1 MKPQRKQK
9 KKIRM
14 NQRMSQKPRITK
26 LKTKKFGQNLLNI
39 FKNKQPK
46 TDELDTTEKENEN
59 GTEEEKTEEEEK
71 EVAEEKP
78 TEEAEDGKEEEP
90 KTTIGVNFFNL
101 FKRKQ
106 TKTDDT
112 LDTTGTSKKEE
123 EEENKEE
130 AEEEK
135 TTVKTKEPKA
145 PVMHTK
151 NWEEG
156 KVYLYQ
162 SSRTP
167 LIPSIYPQELKLE
180 TFMKLHGVPYENV
193 DHKANLTSKK
203 GSLPFVELNGE
214 EISEGVLPK
223 IAEKFEKTMSA
234 HLTAEQK
241 TVEHAMLTMV
251 ESHLYWAIMHWRTLS
266 VDNTLKAYKIHLPTF
281 MASKI
286 TPALLRLCF
295 KSQDCKKMQKK
306 VKSMELNDV
315 EELGKNDMQVLS
327 QMLGEKDYL
336 FGAEPALLDLTVF
349 GVLSQLTSVDP
360 DYPCPLRDYLT
371 TETPNLAALLTRLRE
386 RVWADHWEAAT
397 GTTLELNPHIPKP
410 EPEEPKIETETKE
423 EATEEKKKDEAV
435 EKQESQD
442 ESAEKKEEET
452 KEEVKE
458 TEEETPKEDKK
469 ETE

>member
-1 MKPQRKQK
+1 
-9 KKIRM
+9 
-14 NQRMSQKPRITK
+14 
-26 LKTKKFGQNLLNI
+26 
-39 FKNKQPK
+39 
-46 TDELDTTEKENEN
+46 
-59 GTEEEKTEEEEK
+59 
-71 EVAEEKP
+71 
-78 TEEAEDGKEEEP
+78 
-90 KTTIGVNFFNL
+90 
-101 FKRKQ
+101 
-106 TKTDDT
+106 
-112 LDTTGTSKKEE
+112 
-123 EEENKEE
+123 
-130 AEEEK
+130 
-135 TTVKTKEPKA
+135 
-145 PVMHTK
+145 
-151 NWEEG
+151 
-156 KVYLYQ
+156 
-162 SSRTP
+162 
-167 LIPSIYPQELKLE
+167 
-180 TFMKLHGVPYENV
+180 
-193 DHKANLTSKK
+193 
-203 GSLPFVELNGE
+203 
-214 EISEGVLPK
+214 
-223 IAEKFEKTMSA
+223 
-234 HLTAEQK
+234 
-241 TVEHAMLTMV
+241 MV

-336 FGAEPALLDLTVF
+336 FGAEPTLLDLTVF

-397 GTTLELNPHIPKP
+397 GTALELNPHIPKP

-423 EATEEKKKDEAV
+423 EATEEEKKDEAV
-435 EKQESQD
+435 EKQEAT
-442 ESAEKKEEET
+442 EEEKKD
-452 KEEVKE
+452 E